1 MVEDDRVSNGS
12 LARTLRSSFF
22 WIGLVVTGL
31 FTYLAVR
38 DVRLGEAWEALKS
51 SNFWWLLPSL
61 AVLAVFVVIRA
72 LRWRYLFARATRPPL
87 GPVADA
93 LLIGYLFNNIL
104 PARAGEVA
112 RVVALKQRAGTSRAE
127 TAATVVIERGY
138 DVLCLLVLLF
148 AALPWLPTVS
158 WLRPAVYLAVALA
171 VALGAA
177 IVVLSVWGNRAV
189 RLALKPFARL
199 PFVRDRAESVT
210 KNLGQG
216 LAGLRRVR
224 IGLAAFAWTTF
235 SWLVLAIS
243 FWFVMLAFDL
253 DLSPVAGLF
262 VVIAVGLA
270 MILPSSPGSLG
281 VFEAAVVLALGAY
294 GISDSRALPYAL
306 VLHAVNFFPYVVVG
320 FLVLHR
326 HTGVLRRRSRS
337 LTPRPEMS
345 RAQPVRD
352 QRLSSA
358 PGRRQTKSRS

>member
-1 MVEDDRVSNGS
+1 MPAVKNGG
-12 LARTLRSSFF
+12 LARTLRSSLF
-22 WIGLVVTGL
+22 WIGLLVTGL

-38 DVRLGEAWEALKS
+38 DVRLGEASEALRS
-51 SNFWWLLPSL
+51 SNYWWLLPSL

-72 LRWRYLFARATRPPL
+72 LRWRYLFTRATRPPL
-87 GPVADA
+87 RAVTDA

-112 RVVALKQRAGTSRAE
+112 RVVALKQQAGTSRAE

-148 AALPWLPTVS
+148 ATLPWLPPVS
-158 WLRPAVYLAVALA
+158 WLGTAVYLAIALA
-171 VALGAA
+171 LALAAA
-177 IVVLSVWGNRAV
+177 IVVLSIWGDRALQLGL
-189 RLALKPFARL
+189 RPFVRL
-199 PFVRDRAESVT
+199 PFVRERVDGMTR
-210 KNLGQG
+210 NLGQG
-216 LAGLRRVR
+216 LAGLRRGR
-224 IGLAAFAWTTF
+224 IGMAAFAWTTL
-235 SWLVLAIS
+235 SWLVLALS

-253 DLSPVAGLF
+253 ELSPVAGLF

-306 VLHAVNFFPYVVVG
+306 VLHAVNFFPYLAVG

-326 HTGVLRRRSRS
+326 HAGVIRGRGRS
-337 LTPRPEMS
+337 LTPRPE
-345 RAQPVRD
+345 
-352 QRLSSA
+352 
-358 PGRRQTKSRS
+358 T